1 MPDHSEERGTPPKRR
16 YSLDLAM
23 QGDGPQA
30 MADALYD
37 IATDLLHGSFPGLR
51 HQRGYDVTYRAE
63 LVENDPT
70 MTHERYAE
78 ELEAYLFGNS
88 EEADRG

>member
-1 MPDHSEERGTPPKRR
+1 MAEERGTPPKRR
-16 YSLDLAM
+16 YSLNLTM
-23 QGDGPQA
+23 QGDGVQA

-37 IATDLLHGSFPGLR
+37 LATDLLHGSFPGLR
-51 HQRGYDVTYRAE
+51 HRRGYDVAYRAE

-78 ELEAYLFGNS
+78 ALEAYLFGSS
-88 EEADRG
+88 EVPDGD